1 MVSAGIAD
9 QVSAENVAWS
19 YQVALGAFSDVDS
32 SALSYSATL
41 GDGAALPSWLS
52 FNAGTRTFS
61 GTPPQNFAGTLN
73 LKVTASDGSLSAID
87 TFTLSVEAA
96 PVTVVNGQT
105 YQARA
110 GVADIF
116 VIDASQSISATIVG
130 FEKGDILRYL
140 NNGDNGVGGVD
151 NPEFNDGVAALLVG
165 NSTLS
170 LTNLS
175 SDLFGDEASFEAI
188 YGTNAISYVI

>member
-1 MVSAGIAD
+1 
-9 QVSAENVAWS
+9 
-19 YQVALGAFSDVDS
+19 
-32 SALSYSATL
+32 
-41 GDGAALPSWLS
+41 
-52 FNAGTRTFS
+52 
-61 GTPPQNFAGTLN
+61 
-73 LKVTASDGSLSAID
+73 
-87 TFTLSVEAA
+87 
-96 PVTVVNGQT
+96 
-105 YQARA
+105 
-110 GVADIF
+110 

-140 NNGDNGVGGVD
+140 NNGENGVGGVD
-151 NPEFNDGVAALLVG
+151 NPELNDGVAALLVG